1 VLKRVAGR
9 ARDLFRFAD
18 GHSVWPFVPFVEVRR
33 FIEMRQMQVVQTARD
48 RIELHYVPEGA
59 GRIDQAGAA
68 AVVRTVERR
77 CGRTAPGRCAG
88 NRRDG
93 RGG

>member
-1 VLKRVAGR
+1 AFIRYAVGDRAEWAAEPCPCGRHLPVLKRVAGR

-48 RIELHYVPEGA
+48 RIELH
-59 GRIDQAGAA
+59 
-68 AVVRTVERR
+68 
-77 CGRTAPGRCAG
+77 
-88 NRRDG
+88 
-93 RGG
+93 